1 MARLSGS
8 GGSGGLSK
16 DGGGGQRTP
25 TEAGD
30 NLNSTQYAQV
40 LDLISEGEIQG
51 LKDGLKSIY
60 LDNTPIQNPDGSYNF
75 QDVSVVTRN
84 GTQTQEFIPGFDAI
98 ENEVAVGVTVTVS
111 DPVTRTITKATVNAA
126 RVTITVPALQKIE
139 DNGDINGSAV
149 RINIAVQY
157 NGGGYTTVIDDT
169 IQGRTSDAYQRD
181 YLVSLSG
188 AFPANIRVLRATP
201 DSTSAK
207 LNNAFSWTS
216 YTEIIYA
223 KLNYPNSALVGLRV
237 DAEQFNR
244 IPQRSYLVRGIK
256 IRIPSNATVDPT
268 TGALIYSGTWNGVLA
283 AAQWTSDPAWV
294 LYDLALSSR
303 YGFGDYIKDGQ
314 LDKWAFYAASQYC
327 SALNTRPDGTTND
340 YHPITGRHGV
350 PDGFGAYEPRFSC
363 SVNIQTPEEAYKL
376 INDLCS
382 TFRAMPYWATGAV
395 TVSQDRPS
403 DPAYLFTLAS
413 VSEEGFSYAGSS
425 LKVRPTV
432 AVVSY
437 LDLAIR
443 DIAREVVED
452 EAAIRKY
459 GVNITEVSAFACT
472 SRGQAARIGKWLL
485 FSEARGE
492 VISFTTSVDAGVLVR
507 PGQIISV
514 ADPVRSGS
522 RRGGRIV
529 SATTTT
535 VTIDSSAGIS
545 YNSTGTLAVLLPDG
559 TYQSRSIVG
568 ITGSVITVQP
578 AYTVAPGTNSIW
590 AYETNDTQTSLWRV
604 LTVQEQEQ
612 CTYTITALE
621 HNETK
626 YGYIELGLTLQERDV
641 SNLNEIPLSPTD
653 IQLTETLYLYQG
665 QVRAKVI
672 ASWTPVIGVNEYEVR
687 WRKDSG
693 NWHVV
698 RQQGPDIEVL
708 DITPGVF
715 DFKIFSLNAAFK
727 PSTTP
732 LTANITA
739 LGKTAPPADVS
750 GLAYTIDPF
759 VGVTL
764 SWGEVADID
773 LDAYEIRRGTDWDT
787 AIVLAKARTT
797 YFKVGYLDAGA
808 YTYLVKAVD
817 TSGVYSAVAASVA
830 VIALPPNPATP
841 TSRVEDPVV
850 QLEWAAPA
858 LTSYAIDYYRITWG
872 ESYGSSIELA
882 QIKTTSFSVPATWSG
897 TRKFWV
903 VPVDLVGAEPTSPG
917 SVAVTVTPA
926 AAPAVVGVATGRTA
940 TLSWNAVT
948 GTLATRTY
956 QIRLGNT
963 FSTAT
968 IIANITATTYSLAAN
983 WAGSRTFWVVAIDA
997 NDNLGSQGSTTI
1009 QIDAAPAPFLSAE
1022 FAGQNI
1028 VFTWTDV
1035 KGTLDTDYY
1044 IVKQGNTWSTAAVV
1058 ATIKSTAYTLKATW
1072 SGSQNFHVAAVDVN
1086 GLEGTPS
1093 TQTVTITP
1101 PIAPTISQQVVDN
1114 NVLLRWNDVTQTLP
1128 ILSYELRRGSA
1139 WESATV
1145 IGTKQGGFTTV
1156 FETVSNTYTYWLAG
1170 IDSAGNYGTPS
1181 SVTAVVSQPPDYQ
1194 LKYDFNSVWAGTETN
1209 IYTDPQLGQIVNVN
1223 TTETFEQHF
1232 TTNGY
1237 DNPQDQINAGFS
1249 RYLMP
1254 STTTAS
1260 YVEEIDYGTV
1270 LGGTRVTA
1278 TLTSTSIAGTTA
1290 ITPKL
1295 SVRATTGDP
1304 WIDYANSSE
1313 IFATNFRYVKVTYDF
1328 SSSGN
1333 NDLLVL
1339 SALNVRLDVKQK
1351 SDFGKGTANSGDTG
1365 GTTVNFNATFTDVDS
1380 ISVTPLT
1387 TSAVIA
1393 VYDFVDT
1400 PNPTSFKVL
1409 LFNTSGTRISGDF
1422 SWAAQGV

>member
-8 GGSGGLSK
+8 GGSGDLSK
-16 DGGGGQRTP
+16 GGGGGQRTP

-51 LKDGLKSIY
+51 LKDGLRSIY

-75 QDVSVVTRN
+75 QNVSVVTRN

-98 ENEVAVGVTVTVS
+98 ENEVAVGVAVTVS

-181 YLVSLSG
+181 YLVNLSG

-268 TGALIYSGTWNGVLA
+268 TGALIYSGPWNGVLA

-363 SVNIQTPEEAYKL
+363 NVNIQTPEEAYKL

-403 DPAYLFTLAS
+403 DPAYLFTLAN

-545 YNSTGTLAVLLPDG
+545 YSSTGTLAVLLPDG

-612 CTYTITALE
+612 CNYTITALE

-750 GLAYTIDPF
+750 GLAYAIDPF

-787 AIVLAKARTT
+787 AVVLAKARTT
-797 YFKVGYLDAGA
+797 YFKVGYLDAGT

-817 TSGVYSAVAASVA
+817 TSGVYSLNAASVGVTTTA
-830 VIALPPNPATP
+830 PNAAAP
-841 TSRVEDPVV
+841 TVSVQDPVAV
-850 QLEWAAPA
+850 LSWAAPA
-858 LTSYAIDYYRITWG
+858 TTSYAIDYYEVSWG
-872 ESYGSSIELA
+872 TTYGSATLLTKSSS
-882 QIKTTSFSVPATWSG
+882 TSFSVPVTWSG
-897 TRKFWV
+897 TRTFYV
-903 VPVDLVGAEPTSPG
+903 VPYDLVGKPSATQG
-917 SVAVTVTPA
+917 FVAVTITPS
-926 AAPAVVGVATGRTA
+926 AAPAITAIASGSTA
-940 TLSWNAVT
+940 TLSWVAVS
-948 GTLATRTY
+948 GTLQTRTY
-956 QIRLGNT
+956 QIRQGAT
-963 FSTAT
+963 FATAT
-968 IIANITATTYSLAAN
+968 IVASLTSTSYAFKAD
-983 WAGSRTFWVVAIDA
+983 WSGSRTYWVVAVDA
-997 NDNLGSQGSTTI
+997 NGNLGTEGSAVLTI
-1009 QIDAAPAPFLSAE
+1009 SAAPAPALSAT
-1022 FAGQNI
+1022 FAGQDL
-1028 VFTWTDV
+1028 VLTWTAV
-1035 KGTLDTDYY
+1035 SGTLDTDYY
-1044 IVKQGNTWSTAAVV
+1044 IVRQGATTI
-1058 ATIKSTAYTLKATW
+1058 ATIKSTAYTLKASW
-1072 SGSQNFHVAAVDVN
+1072 SGAQQFSVAAVDVN
-1086 GLEGTPS
+1086 GLEGTAA
-1093 TQTVTITP
+1093 TQTATVTP
-1101 PIAPTISQQVVDN
+1101 PSLPTISQQVIDN

-1128 ILSYELRRGSA
+1128 ILSYELRRGA
-1139 WESATV
+1139 DYATAAV

-1156 FETVSNTYTYWLAG
+1156 FETASGTYVYWLAG
-1170 IDSAGNYGTPS
+1170 IDSAGNYGTPNC
-1181 SVTAVVSQPPDYQ
+1181 VRALVSQPPDYQ
-1194 LKYDFNSVWAGTETN
+1194 LKYDYNSATASWPGTETN
-1209 IYTDPQLGQIVNVN
+1209 IYTDPAIGQIVNVN
-1223 TTETFEQHF
+1223 TSQTYQQHF
-1232 TTNGY
+1232 TANSY
-1237 DNPQDQINAGFS
+1237 NSPQDQINAGYAY
-1249 RYLMP
+1249 YLMP

-1260 YVEEIDYGTV
+1260 YVEEIDYGTT
-1270 LGGTRVTA
+1270 LGGTKISVTPNVTIA
-1278 TLTSTSIAGTTA
+1278 AGSTNFAVMI
-1290 ITPKL
+1290 
-1295 SVRATTGDP
+1295 SVRLTTGDP
-1304 WIDYANSSE
+1304 WTDYANTTE
-1313 IFATNFRYVKVTYDF
+1313 VYVTNFRYVKVTIDF

-1333 NDLLVL
+1333 NDIAVFN
-1339 SALNVRLDVKQK
+1339 ALEVRLDVKRR
-1351 SDFGKGTANSGDTG
+1351 SDFGRGTANSADSG
-1365 GTTVNFNATFTDVDS
+1365 GTTVNFTETFTDVDA

-1387 TSAVIA
+1387 TSPVIA
-1393 VYDFVDT
+1393 VYDFTDV

-1409 LFNTSGTRISGDF
+1409 LFNTSGTRVSGDF
-1422 SWAAQGV
+1422 SWTARGV